1 MKTYILSSIFVALSC
16 IGAVSCSQDNPVNNT
31 TNYNGKLTMN
41 FSFSL
46 PSSRATETAFENG
59 NKVGIFVN
67 EASRPI
73 EIAGNT
79 VNNAQAVFNG
89 SVWSFYR
96 DMYWDEG
103 NYNAVAYYPYQK
115 TVSSITDFP
124 FLVETDQSRAASD
137 GNLSGYEASDFLCSS
152 AKNIE
157 ASDNPVKMTFKH
169 VMSKLSV
176 RLIKGEDFE
185 GELPTNAEVYI
196 HNTVTSATID
206 LSVGITTKNYQGESE
221 TIKAAPAGNYTY
233 SAIIVP
239 QRLDTR
245 RPLVEVIINGVSYL
259 YESKFVFKQGV
270 HHLVNLVID
279 TNPEQLPFELR
290 GDIVNWN

>member
-1 MKTYILSSIFVALSC
+1 MKTNILSSIFVAMACL
-16 IGAVSCSQDNPVNNT
+16 GAVSCSQDNPENNT
-31 TNYNGKLTMN
+31 SHDNGKLKIN
-41 FSFSL
+41 FNFSL

-59 NKVGIFVN
+59 DKVGVFVN
-67 EASRPI
+67 EASKPI

-79 VNNAQAVFNG
+79 VNNAQAVFDG
-89 SVWSFYR
+89 STWSFYR

-124 FLVETDQSRAASD
+124 FSVDTDQSRPAAD
-137 GNLSGYEASDFLCSS
+137 GNLSGYEASDFLC
-152 AKNIE
+152 AHATNLV
-157 ASDNPVKMTFKH
+157 ASDNPVNLTFSH
-169 VMSKLSV
+169 VMSKVSV

-196 HNTVTSATID
+196 HSTVTSATVD
-206 LSVGITTKNYQGESE
+206 LNVGITTKNYKGGAE
-221 TIKAAPAGNYTY
+221 TIKAASVGNYTY
-233 SAIIVP
+233 SAIVVP
-239 QRLDTR
+239 QRLENR
-245 RPLVEVIINGVSYL
+245 QPLVEVIINGVSYL

-270 HHLVNLVID
+270 HHLINLVID
-279 TNPEQLPFELR
+279 TNPEQMPFELR